1 MRWFDCTLDE
11 TIIDNYMLNQMWLEL
26 TLDQRI
32 AVAKAS
38 AMLVIPDAKIQ
49 RRAYVFTEPEHRY
62 VGVFDPETMDVAVIG
77 MGLLTE
83 ALQLSV
89 YVLENTSVVDFYR
102 VNV

>member
-11 TIIDNYMLNQMWLEL
+11 TIIDNYIVNQMWLEL

-49 RRAYVFTEPEHRY
+49 RRAYVFTEPEHRF
-62 VGVFDPETMDVAVIG
+62 VAVLDPEVVDAAVIG